1 MNTPPEKENRADKF
15 TSHSISVCIEQGG
28 IMSFAKEIKD
38 TMLKRKMELLKLGK
52 ETEKNLQDAPEGTL
66 RISRSRGRTQYY
78 LRKRPADKGGTYI
91 SKDKKELVVKLA
103 QKDYDQKLSEAIR
116 REVKAINSFLHDL
129 PTIEAEQIYLELNE
143 ARRELVIP
151 FIDSDEVYARRW
163 QDMPFRGKTMNDQTP
178 GFMTE
183 KGERV
188 RSKSEMI
195 IANMLTKAGVPYR
208 YECPLEL
215 KGVGTVYPDFTV
227 LNVRLRKVFYWE
239 HQGMMGDEEYA
250 GKAIRKT
257 ASYQENG
264 IFPGD
269 QLILTSETKNRPI
282 DVRQIQGLIRHYLL

>member
-1 MNTPPEKENRADKF
+1 
-15 TSHSISVCIEQGG
+15 
-28 IMSFAKEIKD
+28 MSFAKEIKD